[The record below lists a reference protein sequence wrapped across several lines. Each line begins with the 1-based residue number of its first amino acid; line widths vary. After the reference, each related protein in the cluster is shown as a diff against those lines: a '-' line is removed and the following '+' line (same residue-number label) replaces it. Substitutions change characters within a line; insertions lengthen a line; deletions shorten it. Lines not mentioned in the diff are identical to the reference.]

1 MAEMLLDMHDGISEC
16 LRGLESEPSL
26 APWRLLIGLLGPRLP
41 WRGRSWGELEEQ
53 SPGKWQ

>member
-1 MAEMLLDMHDGISEC
+1 MLLDMHDGISEC
-16 LRGLESEPSL
+16 LRGLEPEPSL